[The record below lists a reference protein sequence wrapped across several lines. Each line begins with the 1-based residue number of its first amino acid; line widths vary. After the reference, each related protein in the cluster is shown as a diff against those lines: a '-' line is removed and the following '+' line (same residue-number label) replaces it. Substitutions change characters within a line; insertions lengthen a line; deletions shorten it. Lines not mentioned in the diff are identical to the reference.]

1 MKKYTSFEI
10 QEISSRFRNVSR
22 RLSRTDY
29 SQCDVNLK
37 RFMSFIETEELIAEY
52 IAENNTVEYDIPAI
66 IKARGWYEPFD
77 VSPIDSEEISFSVQL
92 LKYSIDKYD
101 GDFTRTYNTHV
112 YTKTQSSVNDEM
124 RTFIEHIIDPLI
136 DHIAEHIKHCYDKAI
151 RKEEETK
158 MSNTPNFTAKN
169 STIVIGSSVGGNV
182 TTEVSITENQQ
193 TDANDLITAIKEALA
208 SENILDKEDIEE
220 MLQQIKADI
229 DAGKKPKRG
238 FLVALKGLCSAG
250 TKVIPRV
257 KALMELFS

>member
-10 QEISSRFRNVSR
+10 QEISSRFRNVAR

-124 RTFIEHIIDPLI
+124 RTFIEHIID
-136 DHIAEHIKHCYDKAI
+136 
-151 RKEEETK
+151 
-158 MSNTPNFTAKN
+158 F
-169 STIVIGSSVGGNV
+169 
-182 TTEVSITENQQ
+182 
-193 TDANDLITAIKEALA
+193 
-208 SENILDKEDIEE
+208 
-220 MLQQIKADI
+220 
-229 DAGKKPKRG
+229 
-238 FLVALKGLCSAG
+238 
-250 TKVIPRV
+250 
-257 KALMELFS
+257 